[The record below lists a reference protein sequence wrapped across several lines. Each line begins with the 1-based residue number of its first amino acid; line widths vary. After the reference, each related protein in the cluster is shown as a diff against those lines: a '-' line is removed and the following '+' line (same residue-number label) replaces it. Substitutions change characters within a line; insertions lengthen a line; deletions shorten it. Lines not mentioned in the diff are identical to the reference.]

1 MLSPYLNGSH
11 RKIAVTVLTKFS
23 LNFSCLRILLK
34 AKSRSINTVNFVGSS
49 EELLKL
55 VSKSSTSIILI
66 CMTEESEAEFVKVIP
81 ELLAIAPE
89 SKILVL
95 LPPTGSGDQTEL
107 LKLGISGIVGAEQ
120 REEVLIRAVQQVSEG
135 GVWLSQKIIAQL
147 LSNGDKPKLN
157 GSNNRS
163 SLGND
168 SLTARELEV
177 IKEIGKGFSNKEIS
191 DKLFISEATVR
202 HHLSS
207 IYGKLQVEDRL
218 NLVIYAFQNEIIKC
232 TFVENA

>member
-1 MLSPYLNGSH
+1 M
-11 RKIAVTVLTKFS
+11 
-23 LNFSCLRILLK
+23 
-34 AKSRSINTVNFVGSS
+34 
-49 EELLKL
+49 